1 MAGAA
6 RSRGSMRYVVAL
18 TRSEVEH
25 VAQLAHLGISEE
37 EADKFSG
44 QLSQILE
51 YFSRLSQIDTEG
63 LRPTSHTLPLENIFR
78 HDEPSPSY
86 DREAIL
92 ANAPL
97 RDGDYFRV
105 RKVIE

>member
-1 MAGAA
+1 M
-6 RSRGSMRYVVAL
+6 SL
-18 TRSEVEH
+18 TRAEVEH
-25 VAQLAHLGISEE
+25 VAQLAHLGISED
-37 EADKFSG
+37 EADKFSS
-44 QLSQILE
+44 QLSQILD

-63 LRPTSHTLPLENIFR
+63 LRPTSHTLPLQNVSR
-78 HDEPSPSY
+78 PDEPRPSF

-105 RKVIE
+105 RKVLE